1 MESLRKST
9 RDHADMR
16 DSCCVLGFSSI
27 PALILYNGGVNGS
40 LEEARSLIRQIP
52 DFPLPGI
59 LFQDLTPLLGHGPSL
74 QAIVSEFASLA
85 SQSDAIAGLEAR
97 GFIFAGA
104 LAHSLALGFIPIRKK
119 GKLPS
124 LTHEESYG
132 LEYGNAIVE
141 IHRDAITP
149 GAKVLIIDDV
159 LATGGTALAG
169 IRLVERVGGIVTGIG
184 TVLEIGSLGGR
195 ARIHEIYPT
204 IPVHSIFTM

>member
-9 RDHADMR
+9 RNHADMGDLCSSLR
-16 DSCCVLGFSSI
+16 LSSI
-27 PALILYNGGVNGS
+27 SALILYNEKVKGS
-40 LEEARSLIRQIP
+40 LEEARSLIREIP

-59 LFQDLTPLLGHGPSL
+59 LFQDLTPLLGHGPSFH
-74 QAIVSEFASLA
+74 AIVSEFAPLA

-141 IHRDAITP
+141 IHQDAIAP
-149 GAKVLIIDDV
+149 GTKVLIIDDV
-159 LATGGTALAG
+159 LATGGTVLAG
-169 IRLVERVGGIVTGIG
+169 IRLVERVGGIVTGVG
-184 TVLEIGSLGGR
+184 TVLEIDSLGGR

-204 IPVHSIFTM
+204 IPVHSIFSI

>member
-1 MESLRKST
+1 MQEIA
-9 RDHADMR
+9 HAR
-16 DSCCVLGFSSI
+16 I
-27 PALILYNGGVNGS
+27 PALFLYNAEVNES
-40 LEEARSLIRQIP
+40 LDLARSLIREIP

-74 QAIVSEFASLA
+74 QAVVSEFAPLA
-85 SQSDAIAGLEAR
+85 EQSDAVAGLEAR

-104 LAHSLALGFIPIRKK
+104 LAHSLGMGFIPIRKK

-141 IHRDAITP
+141 IHQDAVVP
-149 GAKVLIIDDV
+149 GSRVLIIDDV

-169 IRLVERVGGIVTGIG
+169 IRLVERAGGIVTGVG
-184 TVLEIGSLGGR
+184 TVLEIESLRGR
-195 ARIHEIYPT
+195 ARIHEIYPS
-204 IPVHSIFTM
+204 IPIHSIFTV

>member
-1 MESLRKST
+1 MEFLRKST
-9 RDHADMR
+9 RHHAEMR
-16 DSCCVLGFSSI
+16 YSCCALGLSGI
-27 PALILYNGGVNGS
+27 PALILYNAEVNES
-40 LEEARSLIRQIP
+40 LERARSLIREIP

-59 LFQDLTPLLGHGPSL
+59 LFQDLTVMLGHGPSF
-74 QAIVSEFASLA
+74 QAVVSEFIPLA

-104 LAHSLALGFIPIRKK
+104 LAHSLTLGFIPIRKK

-124 LTHEESYG
+124 LTYEESYG

-141 IHRDAITP
+141 IHQDAITP
-149 GAKVLIIDDV
+149 GVKVLIIDDV

-169 IRLVERVGGIVTGIG
+169 IRLVERSGGIVTGIG
-184 TVLEIGSLGGR
+184 TVLEIESLAGR
-195 ARIHEIYPT
+195 ARIKEAFPT

>member
-1 MESLRKST
+1 MNESL
-9 RDHADMR
+9 D
-16 DSCCVLGFSSI
+16 L
-27 PALILYNGGVNGS
+27 
-40 LEEARSLIRQIP
+40 ARSLIREIP

-74 QAIVSEFASLA
+74 QAVVSEFAPWA
-85 SQSDAIAGLEAR
+85 EQSDAVAGLEAR

-104 LAHSLALGFIPIRKK
+104 LAHSLGIGFIPIRKK
-119 GKLPS
+119 GRLPF

-141 IHRDAITP
+141 IHQDAITP

-169 IRLVERVGGIVTGIG
+169 IRLVERVGGIVTGVG

-195 ARIHEIYPT
+195 VRIHETYPS
-204 IPVHSIFTM
+204 IPVHSIFTL